1 MTTLRDII
9 AENILKRLSDLE
21 NYPDET
27 LSPYEEFSVEG
38 RTYYFTPDAFLYRKE
53 TPEAEEEEEE
63 EEVVVV
69 GDLLCGYLTDEVW
82 RYRTDERFRSAL
94 RPVMRLRRLL
104 LSESGLGGR

>member
-1 MTTLRDII
+1 MTTLRDIT

-27 LSPYEEFSVEG
+27 LTPCEEFSVEG
-38 RTYYFTPDAFLYRKE
+38 KSYYFTPDGFLYRKE
-53 TPEAEEEEEE
+53 RAGAAQ
-63 EEVVVV
+63 EEVES
-69 GDLLCGYLTDEVW
+69 LLCGYLTEEVW

-104 LSESGLGGR
+104 LSESGLRR

>member
-1 MTTLRDII
+1 MTMPQDII

-27 LSPYEEFSVEG
+27 FTPYEEFSVEG
-38 RTYYFTPDAFLYRKE
+38 RTYYFTPDAFLYRKQ
-53 TPEAEEEEEE
+53 TPEAEEE
-63 EEVVVV
+63 V
-69 GDLLCGYLTDEVW
+69 GGPLCGYLTEEVW

-104 LSESGLGGR
+104 LSESGLRRR

>member
-1 MTTLRDII
+1 VPKDTT

-27 LSPYEEFSVEG
+27 LTPYEEFSVEG
-38 RTYYFTPDAFLYRKE
+38 RTYYFTPDGFLYRKE
-53 TPEAEEEEEE
+53 TSGAQ
-63 EEVVVV
+63 EEVES
-69 GDLLCGYLTDEVW
+69 LLRGYLTDEVW

-104 LSESGLGGR
+104 LSESGLRR